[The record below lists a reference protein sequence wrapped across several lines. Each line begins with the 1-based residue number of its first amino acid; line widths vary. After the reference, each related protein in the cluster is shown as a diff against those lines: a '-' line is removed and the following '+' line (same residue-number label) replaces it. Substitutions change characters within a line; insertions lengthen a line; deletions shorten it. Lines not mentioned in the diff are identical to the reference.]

1 LTPASAA
8 AAVAI
13 TTPARRPRP
22 LPGARIARARGG
34 HDRVSVLDTSSEVLD
49 ADRCQITGDRF
60 NTTRLQVQT
69 DRLVTP
75 LDELGGKARTD
86 ATGRTNDEYTGH
98 GYPQLSFS
106 TYRVPAIHSECVT
119 DHEACA
125 RATEPENGGGDLIGP
140 A

>member
-1 LTPASAA
+1 MTPASAA
-8 AAVAI
+8 AAAAI
-13 TTPARRPRP
+13 TPPPFGRVRS
-22 LPGARIARARGG
+22 PGAGIARARGG

-49 ADRCQITGDRF
+49 ADRCQITSDRF
-60 NTTRLQVQT
+60 NTTRLQEPSLLRVAVQT

-125 RATEPENGGGDLIGP
+125 RAT
-140 A
+140 